1 MLTKNSRLAPF
12 FANDPFFNQFVGGAC
27 RVPAANIVENDAGYL
42 IRVQLPGVSSED
54 LELDLESNTLT
65 LRARVNPQSEEHET
79 VLRREFEAVSFE
91 RSFRLP
97 STVDRDAIDASLHSG
112 LLTVTLPKADSAKPR
127 TIRIRSEEEAE

>member
-27 RVPAANIVENDAGYL
+27 RVPAANIVENEDGYL
-42 IRVQLPGVSSED
+42 IRVQLPGASPDD
-54 LELDLESNTLT
+54 LELDLENNTLT
-65 LRARVNPQSEEHET
+65 LRARVSPQSEESET

-97 STVDRDAIDASLHSG
+97 SIVDRDSIDASLNSG
-112 LLTVTLPKADSAKPR
+112 LLTVTLPKSDSAKPK
-127 TIRIRSEEEAE
+127 TIRIRNEDQGE